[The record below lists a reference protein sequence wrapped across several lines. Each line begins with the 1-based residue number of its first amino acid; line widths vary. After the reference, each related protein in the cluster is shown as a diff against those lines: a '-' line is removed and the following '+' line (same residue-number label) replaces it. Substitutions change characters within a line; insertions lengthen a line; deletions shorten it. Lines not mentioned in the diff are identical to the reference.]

1 MKKNMKRWLVIGG
14 VVAVII
20 AYVFIQVQ
28 AGMKKS
34 SAGVMVDLSK
44 LQRTNLVTTVS
55 GSGQVDAE
63 DKAQLRAEINGLV
76 TKVLVKEGQRVRK
89 GDLLVQFDDRQYVN
103 ALQTALVDEQALEQ
117 SKIHLASTRKT
128 YQHTLE
134 LFKNGAASQE
144 QLDQAELTL
153 SQEEKQVA
161 QSTQL
166 AGIKLSNA
174 RLDLDRTKVRA
185 TRNGIILFCPAK
197 EGMAVTPG
205 TELCQIGELSKLVV
219 ELPVDEIDITQIKL
233 GQPATITQEGLT
245 ELKLKGTVI
254 AIAPQAVKNQNE
266 NVFPVKIRIDN
277 SSGMLRSGMSVDTE
291 IVTNDLKDVLTVPL
305 LAVLEEEH
313 KGKTEKYLFKVID
326 GKAVKTKI
334 TAGFSS
340 DSELEV
346 LGGIKEGDT
355 YVSGDYETILHLK
368 DKTAVR
374 QRVLKPQAQPKANQ

>member
-1 MKKNMKRWLVIGG
+1 MQKNMKRWLIIGG
-14 VVAVII
+14 VAVAII

-28 AGMKKS
+28 AGMKKN
-34 SAGVMVDLSK
+34 SAGVMVDLTK

-55 GSGQVDAE
+55 GSGQVDAD
-63 DKAQLRAEINGLV
+63 DKAQLRAEITGLIN
-76 TKVLVKEGQRVRK
+76 KILVKEGQRVQK

-103 ALQTALVDEQALEQ
+103 ALQTALLDEQALEQ
-117 SKIHLASTRKT
+117 SRTHLANTRKT

-144 QLDQAELTL
+144 QLDQAELAL
-153 SQEEKQVA
+153 NQEEKQVA
-161 QSTQL
+161 QSSQL
-166 AGIKLSNA
+166 VSIKLSNA
-174 RLDLDRTKVRA
+174 RQDLDRTKVRA
-185 TRNGIILFCPAK
+185 TRSGVVLYCPVE
-197 EGMAVTPG
+197 EGMTVAPG
-205 TELCQIGELSKLVV
+205 TELCEIGELSKLVV

-233 GQPATITQEGLT
+233 GQPATITQEGLPD
-245 ELKLKGTVI
+245 LKLTGSVI
-254 AIAPQAVKNQNE
+254 EIAPQAVQNQGE

-277 SSGMLRSGMSVDTE
+277 SSGLLRSGMSVDTE
-291 IVTNDLKDVLTVPL
+291 IVTNDLKNVLTVPL

-313 KGKTEKYLFKVID
+313 NGKTEKYLFKVID

-340 DSELEV
+340 DSDLEV
-346 LGGIKEGDT
+346 LGGIREGDT

-374 QRVLKPQAQPKANQ
+374 QRVLKPQTQPKTNQ

>member
-1 MKKNMKRWLVIGG
+1 MGTRMLKPGETLRKLR
-14 VVAVII
+14 VARGLTLDEVSGKTGL
-20 AYVFIQVQ
+20 A
-28 AGMKKS
+28 AS
-34 SAGVMVDLSK
+34 TLSKIENNKMSLTFDK
-44 LQRTNLVTTVS
+44 LQRIS
-55 GSGQVDAE
+55 
-63 DKAQLRAEINGLV
+63 NGLNI
-76 TKVLVKEGQRVRK
+76 
-89 GDLLVQFDDRQYVN
+89 DI
-103 ALQTALVDEQALEQ
+103 
-117 SKIHLASTRKT
+117 S
-128 YQHTLE
+128 E

-313 KGKTEKYLFKVID
+313 NGKTEKYLFKVID

-355 YVSGDYETILHLK
+355 YVPGDYETILHLK
-368 DKTAVR
+368 DKTAVW